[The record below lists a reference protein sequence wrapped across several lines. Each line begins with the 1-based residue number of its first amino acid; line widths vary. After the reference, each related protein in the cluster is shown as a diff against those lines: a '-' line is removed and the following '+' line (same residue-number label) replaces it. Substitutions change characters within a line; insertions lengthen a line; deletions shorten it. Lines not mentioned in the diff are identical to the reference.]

1 MKVVFMFVEEMG
13 LKVFFLEKVI
23 LFVLVYFV
31 FEKIEEVLCIFWI
44 LVFVEFE
51 VWLWLFKLLRI
62 MKIWNI
68 L

>member
-51 VWLWLFKLLRI
+51 VWL
-62 MKIWNI
+62 
-68 L
+68 